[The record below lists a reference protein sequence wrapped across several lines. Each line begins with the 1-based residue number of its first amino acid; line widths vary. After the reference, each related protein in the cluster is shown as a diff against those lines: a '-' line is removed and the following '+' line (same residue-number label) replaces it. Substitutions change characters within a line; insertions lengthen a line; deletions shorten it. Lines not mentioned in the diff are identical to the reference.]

1 MQSLHLIRSTRSFAL
16 VHRCPSA
23 AVELPFFPLNPHQH
37 KRSRANKKGY
47 GELIF
52 PSHPHLSSLV
62 SKHSQ
67 FFWSGG
73 HWQAGRAIVE
83 GLLDDVPFPV
93 SSAALSSSEATGSRE
108 ELLRGLPP
116 LAEGLGHPVSDKVFR
131 GWDLGDAEG
140 GFDGVGEEWDAGSAV
155 RLKWDT
161 TTSAPGSALDSTLN
175 GPSSSSSS
183 TSSAS
188 QSPQA
193 DGITG
198 NINTERH
205 QWLMRKT
212 FTRASL
218 EGYFRTWSALHA
230 YHEAHPEDAAL
241 RRNGKGRGTESE
253 EEAEGDIVDRL
264 MRDIWAGR
272 AESAEQAESALGFAG
287 AEEEEIEGAW
297 PLVLMM
303 IKKKA

>member
-1 MQSLHLIRSTRSFAL
+1 MK
-16 VHRCPSA
+16 HRCTA
-23 AVELPFFPLNPHQH
+23 HLRPHRASFSPRTLRNH

-93 SSAALSSSEATGSRE
+93 SPAALSSPEATGSRE

-116 LAEGLGHPVSDKVFR
+116 LAEGLGHPVSDKVFQGR
-131 GWDLGDAEG
+131 DLGDNGEINGLGA
-140 GFDGVGEEWDAGSAV
+140 EEWDAGSAV

-161 TTSAPGSALDSTLN
+161 TTAAPGSALNSALN
-175 GPSSSSSS
+175 DFPSSSSSAFA
-183 TSSAS
+183 AS
-188 QSPQA
+188 HSPQA
-193 DGITG
+193 DGIKG
-198 NINTERH
+198 NNNTERH

-241 RRNGKGRGTESE
+241 RGKVKGTG

-272 AESAEQAESALGFAG
+272 AERAGQAGSRSGSAG
-287 AEEEEIEGAW
+287 AKEEEIEGAW

-303 IKKKA
+303 IRKKE